1 MPLKDV
7 LIQRPRILFVG
18 INPGLR
24 SEAIGHHF
32 GGPGNPFW
40 KLLHAAKLTPVP
52 LKAEEDRR
60 LKEFGLAL
68 TNLCPRASRQAS
80 ELSAAE
86 IRAGKAALARKIRRL
101 EPRLVALVGVSI
113 YKAFYPAGPGGAG
126 PKEERIAGAPLF
138 VLPNPSGLNAAY
150 PGFRHKLV
158 WFEALREAASQADTT
173 EPAP

>member
-7 LIQRPRILFVG
+7 MIDRPRILFVG

-32 GGPGNPFW
+32 GGPANPFW
-40 KLLHAAKLTPVP
+40 RLLHASGLTPVL
-52 LKAEEDRR
+52 LKPEEDRR

-86 IRAGKAALARKIRRL
+86 LAAGKIALARKIRRVR
-101 EPRLVALVGVSI
+101 PRLVALVGVSI
-113 YKAFYPAGPGGAG
+113 YKAFFPTGPGGAG
-126 PKEERIAGAPLF
+126 PKDEYIADAPLF

-150 PGFRHKLV
+150 PGFQHKLV
-158 WFEALREAASQADTT
+158 WFEKLRAYATMV
-173 EPAP
+173 PAP